1 MIKTLKTRLR
11 IILTKLLGKDFSSPS
26 LTRLVRDSQVISF
39 DVFDTLIIRTV
50 PLPTDV
56 FNLIHPEDPTFKS
69 RRIEAER
76 QARKLS
82 PLEDIKLEE
91 IYKEL
96 YDDPC
101 ERQEA
106 MDLEISTEL
115 SVCKANPEAL
125 EFFNTV
131 RKDGKRVVIVSDMYL
146 SASTIERIL
155 INCGYDLNGVNLY
168 VSSEYGK
175 TKRSGNLFK
184 EVLKALR
191 VESVSAPTVKRREK
205 SESCEGADSVKGK
218 DVLHIGD
225 NYISDYLM
233 PRKCGMKG
241 FLYNRLS
248 QS

>member
-1 MIKTLKTRLR
+1 MIKTLKARLR
-11 IILTKLLGKDFSSPS
+11 IILAKLLGKDFLSPS

-39 DVFDTLIIRTV
+39 DVFDTLIIRPGLKT
-50 PLPTDV
+50 PSDL

-82 PLEDIKLEE
+82 PLEDIKLET
-91 IYKEL
+91 IYEL
-96 YDDPC
+96 LYESPR

-125 EFFNTV
+125 KFFNTV
-131 RKDGKRVVIVSDMYL
+131 KKAGKRVVIISDMYL
-146 SASTIERIL
+146 SASTISTIL
-155 INCGYDLNGVNLY
+155 TSCGYDLTGVNVY

-175 TKRSGNLFK
+175 TKRSGNLFR
-184 EVLKALR
+184 EVLKNLR
-191 VESVSAPTVKRREK
+191 V
-205 SESCEGADSVKGK
+205 DSVEGK
-218 DVLHIGD
+218 HVLHIGD

-241 FLYNRLS
+241 LLYNYHS